1 MAYYF
6 SGWILYSYIIIF
18 LILGSLLKLKF
29 KKSYAYLLF
38 FSIMYVYLYKVIDLT
53 QFPIYADEFQRSTFG
68 GQNVWREMNLIP
80 FKNGFSKT
88 SLLNIVMTIPL
99 GFGLPFLIKASV
111 KKVFIIGVLAGLILE
126 LGQLSS
132 ALYAGYTFRS
142 VDIDDLILNLSG
154 TLIGYLLLFKLFK
167 IIFVYLVKKFDIKL
181 NSITKQIYN
190 A

>member
-80 FKNGFSKT
+80 FKYSNDYSVGVWFTFS
-88 SLLNIVMTIPL
+88 N
-99 GFGLPFLIKASV
+99 
-111 KKVFIIGVLAGLILE
+111 
-126 LGQLSS
+126 
-132 ALYAGYTFRS
+132 
-142 VDIDDLILNLSG
+142 
-154 TLIGYLLLFKLFK
+154 
-167 IIFVYLVKKFDIKL
+167 
-181 NSITKQIYN
+181 
-190 A
+190 

>member
-1 MAYYF
+1 
-6 SGWILYSYIIIF
+6 
-18 LILGSLLKLKF
+18 
-29 KKSYAYLLF
+29 
-38 FSIMYVYLYKVIDLT
+38 
-53 QFPIYADEFQRSTFG
+53 
-68 GQNVWREMNLIP
+68 
-80 FKNGFSKT
+80 
-88 SLLNIVMTIPL
+88 MTIPL

-154 TLIGYLLLFKLFK
+154 TLIGYLVLFKLFK
-167 IIFVYLVKKFDIKL
+167 LIFVYLVKKFDIKL

>member
-6 SGWILYSYIIIF
+6 SGWIFYSYIIIF
-18 LILGSLLKLKF
+18 LILGSLLILKF

-38 FSIMYVYLYKVIDLT
+38 FSNMYGYLYKVIDLT
-53 QFPIYADEFQRSTFG
+53 QLPIYADEFQRSTFG

-80 FKNGFSKT
+80 FKNRFSKT

-99 GFGLPFLIKASV
+99 EFGLPFLIKASL

-154 TLIGYLLLFKLFK
+154 TLIGYLVLVHIRIKTNF
-167 IIFVYLVKKFDIKL
+167 YLVYFFK
-181 NSITKQIYN
+181 
-190 A
+190 